1 MLLCIHT
8 KKLHMNEKIPLY
20 VFIAYFGHFRP
31 GNFHFALC
39 AFVLHSIDIV
49 LRLPIVFEKHNK
61 LLNMHIQYRT
71 NAILNISPFF
81 YSFIHCSLYWS
92 IQCPLD
98 IGGVQNSPCLVRR
111 VSQSNVANKSIPLI
125 LMVSFLPY
133 RIHCL
138 FCNFFPPILFHSKF
152 VFDFSNSKHD

>member
-20 VFIAYFGHFRP
+20 VFIAYFGHFRS

-81 YSFIHCSLYWS
+81 FIHSFIALC
-92 IQCPLD
+92 IDPF
-98 IGGVQNSPCLVRR
+98 N
-111 VSQSNVANKSIPLI
+111 APLI
-125 LMVSFLPY
+125 LVGFKIHHVSCVEY
-133 RIHCL
+133 R
-138 FCNFFPPILFHSKF
+138 NSMKPINLFH
-152 VFDFSNSKHD
+152 